1 MAQMKMCFNPRAG
14 QSICSHGLLFS
25 SSSHS
30 NRCVVCGSIR
40 WCSVVLGQVRYYVL
54 LYPALGLRKNLCD
67 CIYRLAFCVPNLYIS
82 GEAARCMSWMGQYG
96 IS

>member
-1 MAQMKMCFNPRAG
+1 MALMK
-14 QSICSHGLLFS
+14 ICSNSRAEQGISSHDLLFPR
-25 SSSHS
+25 SSHS

-54 LYPALGLRKNLCD
+54 LHPAIGFCKNPGPVHTGWRLC
-67 CIYRLAFCVPNLYIS
+67 VSNLYFH
-82 GEAARCMSWMGQYG
+82 GEAARCMSWMGQHG